1 MVREKKVSCVIVN
14 YNDAKTTERLVRRI
28 YTYQSLDA
36 VVMVD
41 NCSTDDSR
49 EHLERLAGELGGER
63 VILLFAKENKGYGGG
78 NNLGITYSYEVLQMD
93 YVLIA
98 NPDVEF
104 SDVLVSHL
112 VWLFEG
118 HRQLGVVS
126 AVMEDAHFGQQKNG
140 WPLHGL
146 WGSLARSGPV
156 CRRLFC
162 RWLEYRP
169 SYFDGKKAVYVDVV
183 HGSLL
188 MVDVLKMLECGG
200 YDEKVFLYQE
210 EEILGYK
217 MLDRGWRTALLLTD
231 RYVHRHAQSI
241 SKSYQDVW
249 QRQKIRNQS
258 AMYYYKNYL
267 RINRLEERLVQS
279 FFLAVRLEIW
289 FCSKVLKWK
298 W

>member
-1 MVREKKVSCVIVN
+1 MLKEKKVSCVIVN
-14 YNDAKTTERLVRRI
+14 YNDAKTTERLVREI
-28 YTYQSLDA
+28 YAYSSLDA

-49 EHLERLAGELGGER
+49 ERLEALAFELGRER
-63 VILLFAKENKGYGGG
+63 VILLSAKGNKGYGGG
-78 NNLGITYSYEVLQMD
+78 NNLGITYSYETLQVD

-104 SDVLVSHL
+104 SDVLVSRLARMLARH
-112 VWLFEG
+112 G
-118 HRQLGVVS
+118 QLG
-126 AVMEDAHFGQQKNG
+126 AAAPLMEDAQFGRQRNG

-156 CRRLFC
+156 CRRVLGSL
-162 RWLEYRP
+162 LEYSP
-169 SYFDGKKAVYVDVV
+169 SHFQGKQAVYVDVV

-188 MVDVLKMLECGG
+188 MVDALKMLECGG

-231 RYVHRHAQSI
+231 RYIHRHGQSI
-241 SKSYQDVW
+241 SKSYKDVW
-249 QRQKIRNQS
+249 QRQRIRNQS

-267 RINRLEERLVQS
+267 GINRLEEWIVRI
-279 FFLAVRLEIW
+279 FFLTVRLEIW
-289 FCSKVLKWK
+289 FCSKVLGWK